1 MEQKRNE
8 PVWHREP
15 PKEIKDCLKDLNPY
29 YTSHTLAYTENCQRC
44 VVAYEVRRRGYST
57 NAKPYIGGK
66 TDLLP
71 YMDVHNGWP
80 AVFREQII
88 TNCSALT
95 SQKVQENIEVQM
107 HLYGN
112 HSRAIVKVN
121 WLHRAKGHLFIT
133 ENIDDAIYFVDLQ
146 TGDDDVSWYFQ
157 YIDPNR
163 VVIMRTDCARL
174 TGLALQCCDS

>member
-1 MEQKRNE
+1 MEKKRSE
-8 PVWHREP
+8 PAWHREP
-15 PKEIKDCLKDLNPY
+15 PKEIKDCLKNLNPY
-29 YTSHTLAYTENCQRC
+29 YTTHACAYTENCQRC
-44 VVAYEVRRRGYST
+44 VVAYEVRRRGYCAS
-57 NAKPYIGGK
+57 AKPYLGGR

-88 TNCSALT
+88 TNCSAPT
-95 SQKVQENIEVQM
+95 PQKVQENIKFQM

-121 WLHRAKGHLFIT
+121 WPRRAKGHLFMT
-133 ENIDDAIYFVDLQ
+133 ENIDDAIYFVDPQ
-146 TGDDDVSWYFQ
+146 TGDDDARWYFQ
-157 YIDPNR
+157 YVDTNC

-174 TGLALQCCDS
+174 TGLARQCYE